1 MMLWYLA
8 KLGKTYKMETEYE
21 VFNLTDGLG
30 AYPYSFSSY
39 SEAETALNAFKAR
52 FEVQGYYLTKNMEK
66 LDIDALRLEIR
77 ELK

>member
-1 MMLWYLA
+1 M
-8 KLGKTYKMETEYE
+8 TEYE

-30 AYPYSFSSY
+30 CFPYTFNTLK
-39 SEAETALNAFKAR
+39 EAKTALNAFKAR

-77 ELK
+77 RIITQEDNTLCVEVLK